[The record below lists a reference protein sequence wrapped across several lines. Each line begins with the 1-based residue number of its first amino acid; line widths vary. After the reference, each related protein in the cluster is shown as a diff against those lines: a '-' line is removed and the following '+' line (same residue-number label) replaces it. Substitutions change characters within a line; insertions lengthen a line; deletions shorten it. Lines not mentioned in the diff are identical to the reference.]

1 MAVDPTGTAL
11 AQMLEEDPGGP
22 VVMLNL
28 VRFAPGGRPSYE
40 EYSRETAGF
49 LRKYG
54 AELLYAGDGGTPLVA
69 EDGQDWDAVLI
80 VRYPDRETFSRM
92 VADPEYQKVSRLR
105 SQALSE
111 AVLQPTTPW
120 GSGNGS

>member
-1 MAVDPTGTAL
+1 MAVDPAGAAL

-28 VRFAPGGRPSYE
+28 LRFAPGGRTSYE
-40 EYSRETAGF
+40 EYSRKAAGF

-54 AELLYAGDGGTPLVA
+54 A
-69 EDGQDWDAVLI
+69 EDGQDWDAVLM
-80 VRYPDRETFSRM
+80 VRYPDRKTFSRM
-92 VADPEYQKVSRLR
+92 GADPGCQEITRLR
-105 SQALSE
+105 SRALSE

-120 GSGNGS
+120 GSPRDS